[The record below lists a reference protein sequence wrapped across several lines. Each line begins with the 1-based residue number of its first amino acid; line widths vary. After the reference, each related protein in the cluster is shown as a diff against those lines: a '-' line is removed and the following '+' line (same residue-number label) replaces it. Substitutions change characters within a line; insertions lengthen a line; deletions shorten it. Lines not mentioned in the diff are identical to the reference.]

1 MSLAESNSCSV
12 VLFGLRL
19 FFLRE
24 DAPDGH
30 SVAVTAAKV
39 EPGSGS
45 QCFCLKCTYVKRG
58 SFKKFKQMP
67 FLRLLAKNPQLK
79 SKSLG
84 SLKTSEVLVGNHLS
98 SAQLII
104 IIHGFV
110 AQFSSW

>member
-79 SKSLG
+79 SKSLD
-84 SLKTSEVLVGNHLS
+84 SFKTSEVLVGNHLS